1 MAQNKNTFKQRI
13 LLFLVIILGVAIT
26 SFFGM
31 RALHAF
37 RKFNGHRPPPSG
49 KIETDVELIRDWMTL
64 PFITKTYRVPPE
76 VIFEALGIPPQKD
89 REKSLKLLN
98 DEFYPDQDGY
108 VLQVVKETILKE
120 QARWAT
126 PPAPPSAPT
135 APEP

>member
-1 MAQNKNTFKQRI
+1 MAQNKSTLKQRI
-13 LLFLVIILGVAIT
+13 LLFLVIILGVAVT
-26 SFFGM
+26 AFFGM
-31 RALHAF
+31 RAFHAF

-64 PFITKTYRVPPE
+64 PFITKTYRIPPE

-108 VLQVVKETILKE
+108 VLQVVKQTILKE

-126 PPAPPSAPT
+126 PPAPPSTQNAP
-135 APEP
+135 AP